1 MKHFLLGI
9 GIFAIISAVILGLAE
24 VFTYFEL
31 SKETIQNIFLVIGL
45 GIIAKPFGEL
55 TASVFKLNIK

>member
-9 GIFAIISAVILGLAE
+9 GIFALLSGVIFSLAE

-31 SKETIQNIFLVIGL
+31 GEETMQNIFLVIAL
-45 GIIAKPFGEL
+45 SIIAKPFGEL